1 MKTCGEKLN
10 REPCR
15 EVRVEDECLKHQHK
29 ARILYIIEEDL
40 DRILGHSD
48 ILRVAQEEKP
58 EKALKTEWLLGQK
71 KTRKDNT
78 GPFPDLKT

>member
-1 MKTCGEKLN
+1 MNL
-10 REPCR
+10 EPGR
-15 EVRVEDECLKHQHK
+15 EVRVEDECLTHQHK
-29 ARILYIIEEDL
+29 ARILYILLQKKTL

-48 ILRVAQEEKP
+48 ILRLDKEEKP
-58 EKALKTEWLLGQK
+58 EKALKTEWLLRQK